1 MAHKTSDHEKVYQ
14 YLWQELSLAMVKN
27 IQDVMLSSRGIRLN
41 VENTFLR
48 RANLVI
54 YSEYQ
59 DHPPTVILYQ
69 GSLLNLSDDLQIPLV
84 LIRMTAILHELC
96 HYLILHPSTA
106 SNLLRDV
113 NFKKIS
119 LREEEYIVT
128 RVLTDW
134 IQKHYSEYNTLVR
147 MMIGEL

>member
-1 MAHKTSDHEKVYQ
+1 MAQKTTPHEKAYQ
-14 YLWQELSLAMVKN
+14 YLWQELSLATMKEIPDSV
-27 IQDVMLSSRGIRLN
+27 LTGRGIRLK
-41 VENTFLR
+41 VENTLLR

-59 DHPPTVILYQ
+59 DRPPTVILYQ
-69 GSLLNLSDDLQIPLV
+69 GSLLNLSDDLQVPFN

-96 HYLILHPSTA
+96 HYLVFHPTAA
-106 SNLLRDV
+106 SNQYQDIP
-113 NFKKIS
+113 FKKIS
-119 LREEEYIVT
+119 LREEEQIIT